1 MNGEW
6 TAAGANGIL
15 ERAPRS
21 PQEVP
26 DVPPVAMAAL
36 AVLLCALLPA
46 AGDARPIDWRPAPVA
61 SATPDPAVAPDVLP
75 PPCAP

>member
-1 MNGEW
+1 MSH
-6 TAAGANGIL
+6 L
-15 ERAPRS
+15 LRL
-21 PQEVP
+21 
-26 DVPPVAMAAL
+26 AAL

-61 SATPDPAVAPDVLP
+61 TATPDRAVAPDVLP